1 MDMLQFTLS
10 GKTAFFKKPE
20 VNTYCY
26 YTYGNIHRVAILGMF
41 GAIMGYGGYAEQ
53 NKKVYPEFYEKLN
66 AIKIAIIP
74 LSKKGYIPKKFQ
86 SFNNSVGYASNELGG
101 NLIVKEQ
108 WLENP
113 KWKIIV
119 RIDNDEAKRL
129 SDMIIASKCT
139 YIPYLGTNDHSADIY
154 NASIVSG
161 EEISEGIRINSLLY
175 KDKAILGDDEEADEE
190 YGYVFKYEEYL
201 PIELEE
207 KFNNYI
213 TKPLVHTNISVDKYD
228 GGIYKVENEVIV
240 FL

>member
-1 MDMLQFTLS
+1 
-10 GKTAFFKKPE
+10 
-20 VNTYCY
+20 
-26 YTYGNIHRVAILGMF
+26 
-41 GAIMGYGGYAEQ
+41 
-53 NKKVYPEFYEKLN
+53 
-66 AIKIAIIP
+66 
-74 LSKKGYIPKKFQ
+74 
-86 SFNNSVGYASNELGG
+86 VGYASNELGG

-119 RIDNDEAKRL
+119 GIDNDEAKRL

-139 YIPYLGTNDHSADIY
+139 YIPYLGTNDHPADIY

-161 EEISEGIRINSLLY
+161 EKISEGIRVNSLFY
-175 KDKAILGDDEEADEE
+175 KDKAVLGDDEEADEE

-213 TKPLVHTNISVDKYD
+213 TKPLVHTNISIDKYD
-228 GGIYKVENEVIV
+228 GGIYKVGNEVIV